1 MTVDN
6 AREILDKIKELKILL
21 TKGQDFEN
29 ASLMRDMEKEYMNKK
44 VETK

>member
-1 MTVDN
+1 MTVDD
-6 AREILDKIKELKILL
+6 AREILENIKELRILL

-29 ASLMRDMEKEYMNKK
+29 AVLMRDMEREYMDKK

>member
-1 MTVDN
+1 MTLDV
-6 AREILDKIKELKILL
+6 ASKILEKIKELKILL

-29 ASLMRDMEKEYMNKK
+29 GALLRDMEKEYLDKK

>member
-1 MTVDN
+1 MTVDD
-6 AREILDKIKELKILL
+6 AREILEKIKGLKILL

-29 ASLMRDMEKEYMNKK
+29 AALMRDMEREYMDKK

>member
-1 MTVDN
+1 MTVDD
-6 AREILDKIKELKILL
+6 AREILEKIKELKILL

-29 ASLMRDMEKEYMNKK
+29 SAILRDMEKEYLDKK

>member
-1 MTVDN
+1 MTVDD
-6 AREILDKIKELKILL
+6 ARNILEKIKELKILL

-29 ASLMRDMEKEYMNKK
+29 GALLRDMEKEYMDKK